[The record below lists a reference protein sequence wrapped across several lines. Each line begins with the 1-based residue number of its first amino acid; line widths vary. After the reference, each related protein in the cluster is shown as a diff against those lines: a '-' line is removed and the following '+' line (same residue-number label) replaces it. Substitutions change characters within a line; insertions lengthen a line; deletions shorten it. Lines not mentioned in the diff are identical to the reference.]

1 MIYFLIAGIFLLPF
15 VLNTIN
21 CIAPKQKLWLN
32 PLFFLIIILGIF
44 QILLSWFTT
53 SNINNYLA
61 FSILSYL
68 ILSFV
73 ILFLLIFFSV
83 KMIAH
88 WESVNFKKIIKAN
101 YSSLIFAILMAIP
114 LIVIAINNSL
124 IIFSDTQAYINISSY
139 FNINGVYTFDGVN
152 NLDYTYR
159 IPVGYYLNS
168 VFSNVDFAL
177 AYRFL
182 WVATTFYIF
191 NWAVYYLVI
200 QKLSYL
206 KNITQ
211 LLLSGFFSIIYLCI
225 SFVSIYIFSSGNLEM
240 QSTFIVV
247 CFILLATKNAK
258 YFFITCFAFLLF
270 SSTSLILTSGVLL
283 IGLVYLLF
291 KGSRVEFII
300 LIFTITSLL
309 VIGVSFGLSE
319 MSKHIYVNPYFG
331 VIGFFIMFALFVF
344 LIIYKKSSR
353 ISYLLDKQL
362 IGNEF
367 KVRILNIL
375 GLNSE
380 RKFKSSSRI
389 SLAKINQILLII
401 FYLLTSLAVF
411 AISQFIV
418 TLLYAGAPANMSYS
432 TLGIMTVVIAFA
444 IYLSWRKNKISK
456 LMLWSCFFNISY
468 IIVSLFF
475 HFYDNLFTENAS
487 AWRVIYLTMSA
498 GNFSTYVSLSAF
510 LICEIIDANKLFFLN
525 LIDPVVKTKKNH
537 KNRLVLYY
545 STFGFA
551 LTSIILASGA
561 SATAWT
567 VRQTLIQQRL
577 GGDNS
582 VSNLSWSPDYS
593 DKKAFGVINNLNK
606 NKDNLSQTS
615 NSNLQLNKNVAEK
628 DNINLEHKGLLL
640 PHFYF
645 YTDLALSS
653 FLNNGA
659 PLSYGAYWTSTFC
672 NDFIKSDI
680 RIATFQNKTVNE
692 LLYYNLSN
700 TVANVDTII
709 DQSITNLQ
717 NPNIINI
724 SPSIN
729 VNSISSN
736 INTPISKNA
745 ISITGAP
752 ELIILNKNTSYFK
765 KLDLTKNL
773 PKLGDVYYGN
783 LAPAAIGP
791 DSVGYEFIYETDN
804 TAFYADSSLTEFISY
819 FRKAMF
825 SLSNIN
831 Q

>member
-1 MIYFLIAGIFLLPF
+1 MIYFLIIGIFLLPF

-21 CIAPKQKLWLN
+21 CIIPKQKLWLN
-32 PLFFLIIILGIF
+32 PLFFLIIILGMF

-61 FSILSYL
+61 FSVLSYL
-68 ILSFV
+68 ILVFV
-73 ILFLLIFFSV
+73 ILFLLIFLSV

-101 YSSLIFAILMAIP
+101 YSSFVFGILMAIP

-168 VFSNVDFAL
+168 VFSNVNYAL

-182 WVATTFYIF
+182 WVATTFYLF
-191 NWAVYYLVI
+191 NWAIYYLVI
-200 QKLSYL
+200 QKLNYL

-211 LLLSGFFSIIYLCI
+211 FFLSGFFSIIYLCI
-225 SFVSIYIFSSGNLEM
+225 SFVSIYIFSGGNLEM
-240 QSTFIVV
+240 QSMFIVV
-247 CFILLATKNAK
+247 CFVLIATKNAK

-270 SSTSLILTSGVLL
+270 SSTALILSCGVLL

-291 KGSRVEFII
+291 KGTRIQFIT
-300 LIFTITSLL
+300 LLFTITAFL
-309 VIGVSFGLSE
+309 VIGVSFGLNE
-319 MSKHIYVNPYFG
+319 MSTHIYVNPYFG
-331 VIGFFIMFALFVF
+331 VIGFFVMFALFVF
-344 LIIYKKSSR
+344 SIIYKKSSR
-353 ISYLLDKQL
+353 VSYLLNKQL
-362 IGNEF
+362 VGDEF
-367 KVRILNIL
+367 KVRTLNIL

-380 RKFKSSSRI
+380 HKFKTQRRI
-389 SLAKINQILLII
+389 SATKINQILLIV

-418 TLLYAGAPANMSYS
+418 TLKAALPENMSYS
-432 TLGIMTVVIAFA
+432 SLGVMVVVIALA

-456 LMLWSCFFNISY
+456 LMFWICFFNISY

-475 HFYDNLFTENAS
+475 TFYDNLFSENAS
-487 AWRVIYLTMSA
+487 AWRIVYLTMSI
-498 GNFSTYVSLSAF
+498 GNFSTYVSLFAF

-525 LIDPVVKTKKNH
+525 LIKPVIKTKKIH
-537 KNRLVLYY
+537 KNSLIFYY
-545 STFGFA
+545 STFGFG
-551 LTSIILASGA
+551 LTSIILASGT
-561 SATAWT
+561 SATAWS
-567 VRQTLIQQRL
+567 VRQQLTLQRL
-577 GGDNS
+577 GGDSSVLNS
-582 VSNLSWSPDYS
+582 SWLPDSN
-593 DKKAFGVINNLNK
+593 DKKVFSVINDLNK
-606 NKDNLSQTS
+606 NKDNLSQSS
-615 NSNLQLNKNVAEK
+615 NQNLQPNNTIDKKDSLTPENKN
-628 DNINLEHKGLLL
+628 ILL

-645 YTDLALSS
+645 YTDLALAS
-653 FLNNGA
+653 FLNNGS
-659 PLSYGAYWTSTFC
+659 PLSYMAYWTSTFC

-680 RIATFQNKTVNE
+680 RLLTVETRTVNE

-700 TVANVDTII
+700 TVANIDTII
-709 DQSITNLQ
+709 DQSIQ
-717 NPNIINI
+717 NMQKQNIFNI
-724 SPSIN
+724 TPSIN
-729 VNSISSN
+729 VNSISSD

-765 KLDLTKNL
+765 NLDLTKKV
-773 PKLGDVYYGN
+773 PKLGDIYYGD
-783 LAPAAIGP
+783 LAPDTIGP

-804 TAFYADSSLTEFISY
+804 TAFYADSSLTEFINQ
-819 FRKAMF
+819 FKKVMF
-825 SLSNIN
+825 SLSNTN